1 MTARAVFYQAE
12 VKGVVGKDHSGYK
25 MVVADLK
32 FSAAPVE
39 CRMSG
44 SLTRR
49 EGKTYPS
56 LMRVRPR
63 RCGTRRE
70 HYWKSLWT
78 DADCVVQIWLEK
90 AALEGVI
97 EEVTHE
103 YDVPL
108 MVARGYG
115 SLSFL
120 HKAAMDLDAERPTYI
135 YYLGDH
141 DPSGEN
147 AGEVTEERLREL
159 AADADLIHFKRIAV
173 TSEQIEKWD
182 LPTRPTKTSD
192 SRARNFVDEDGEQ
205 RPSVELD
212 AIEPRRLRAMVKACI
227 LKHQPQKVFD
237 KLERQQERERADA
250 LEAHRENAVMTG
262 NAIDFLASLPGPL
275 ADLTAIHPTTGKIV
289 GRSFNAKGN
298 AEIAPRAEVDRERD
312 REGLR
317 DLFQRQRAKR
327 PLGIDRSVRKAKDDP
342 EGQRRRRDR
351 AARVSR

>member
-1 MTARAVFYQAE
+1 MSSASRSRPIASNMARHQTMVTAPDGRTMSIKDHARRLNIPYSRLRSRIARHGVTAAAFAAPARKRGTPEEIQQRREAIFAIVEDQQPMTARAVFYQAE
-12 VKGVVGKDHSGYK
+12 VKGVVAKDHSGYK

-32 FSAAPVE
+32 VLRRSGRMPYEWIVDTTRSENRILTHDSPAAAL
-39 CRMSG
+39 RYAA
-44 SLTRR
+44 R
-49 EGKTYPS
+49 
-56 LMRVRPR
+56 
-63 RCGTRRE
+63 

-78 DADCVVQIWLEK
+78 DSKCLVQIWLEK

-97 EEVTHE
+97 EQVTHE

-159 AADADLIHFKRIAV
+159 AADPDLIHFKRIAV
-173 TSEQIEKWD
+173 TSEQIEKWN

-212 AIEPRRLRAMVKACI
+212 AIEPKELRKMVKACI
-227 LKHQPQKVFD
+227 MKHQSQKVFD
-237 KLERQQERERADA
+237 KLERQQERERAEL
-250 LEAHRENAVMTG
+250 LELINR
-262 NAIDFLASLPGPL
+262 
-275 ADLTAIHPTTGKIV
+275 
-289 GRSFNAKGN
+289 
-298 AEIAPRAEVDRERD
+298 
-312 REGLR
+312 
-317 DLFQRQRAKR
+317 
-327 PLGIDRSVRKAKDDP
+327 
-342 EGQRRRRDR
+342 
-351 AARVSR
+351 